1 MKDIKFN
8 ILYNCF
14 IIIYL
19 IDNNLLMFIND
30 YKINLI
36 KELNN
41 YYKKQSPLFMLNMDN
56 KELKNFCIELINKI
70 IK

>member
-1 MKDIKFN
+1 MKETKYN

-14 IIIYL
+14 IIIHL
-19 IDNNLLMFIND
+19 IDNNLMLFIND
-30 YKINLI
+30 YKLNLI

-41 YYKKQSPLFMLNMDN
+41 YYKKQSPLFLLNMNN
-56 KELKNFCIELINKI
+56 KELKEFCKNLILKM